1 MYCGPTAI
9 AYVLGPKV
17 HWKDVTHAILGRRER
32 GGRRASFRR
41 FGGCWL
47 SEIQV
52 YLERHQLKLV
62 PILETGYT
70 YRTRDLPRLVS
81 GRCRLI
87 VHQPRHFYGVKSR
100 ADLKRGAR
108 LWPNGKITQV
118 YRLVAL

>member
-62 PILETGYT
+62 PILKLDTPTVPVTCPG
-70 YRTRDLPRLVS
+70 LSP
-81 GRCRLI
+81 
-87 VHQPRHFYGVKSR
+87 
-100 ADLKRGAR
+100 
-108 LWPNGKITQV
+108 
-118 YRLVAL
+118 VAVG